1 MFFRKAVF
9 LATMVVLAGCV
20 GQDFDYTAFKQ
31 SKPRSI
37 LVLPPVNKSLDVTA
51 GSAIMASSLK
61 PLSESG
67 YYVFPPT
74 LTYEIFKENGLTEPA
89 DIHAVSLKKIRDV
102 FNPDAI
108 LYISI
113 IEYGQK
119 YFVIGSAAIV
129 TVNGRLVDA
138 KTGKEIWSKT
148 ATAQSNE
155 SNNNSGVG
163 IAGILIQAAVEQVV
177 GQLSNQSYMTSKIA
191 ANRLLSAKV
200 KNSLLYGPRHARA
213 GNPGP

>member
-1 MFFRKAVF
+1 MFFRKALLLVSI
-9 LATMVVLAGCV
+9 MSLAGCV

-37 LVLPPVNKSLDVTA
+37 LVLPPVNQSLEVTA
-51 GSAIMASSLK
+51 GSAIMASSLE
-61 PLSESG
+61 PLGESG

-102 FNPDAI
+102 FNPDAV

-119 YFVIGSAAIV
+119 YFILGSAAVV
-129 TVNGRLVDA
+129 TVVGRLVDA
-138 KTGKEIWSKT
+138 RTGKEIWSKT
-148 ATAQSNE
+148 ATARSNE
-155 SNNNSGVG
+155 GSSNSGGG
-163 IAGILIQAAVEQVV
+163 IAGLLVQAVIEQVV
-177 GQLSNQSYMTSKIA
+177 GQLSDQSYMTSKIA
-191 ANRLLSAKV
+191 ADRLLSANV
-200 KNSLLYGPRHARA
+200 KNSLLYGPRHAKA
-213 GNPGP
+213 GKPGP